1 MTHLTRREALG
12 ALTTA
17 AVGAAAGGSTLSATG
32 VNDLFNLRQ
41 SICRSCFED
50 VPIRTFLRQL
60 KGLGATAVDLL
71 PAEDWSTAKQYGLV
85 CSTGYGGAGTITD
98 GLSDPANHDGIL
110 RNLERTLPK
119 AAAAGVPNIITFF
132 GSRLGMSDAEGIT
145 NCVSALKRIAPIA
158 EQQGVTVI
166 AELLNSK
173 IDHPD
178 YIGDN
183 TTFGVEVVR
192 QVNSPQVKLLYD
204 IYHMQVMEG
213 NIIRTIQENHRHIA
227 HYHTAGVPGRGE
239 LSRQQELNWPVIAR
253 TIAATGFSGFVAHEF
268 SAANSSWEPVR
279 KALNLFDVQRY
290 SVNAEFRS

>member
-1 MTHLTRREALG
+1 
-12 ALTTA
+12 
-17 AVGAAAGGSTLSATG
+17 
-32 VNDLFNLRQ
+32 
-41 SICRSCFED
+41 
-50 VPIRTFLRQL
+50 
-60 KGLGATAVDLL
+60 VDLL

-145 NCVSALKRIAPIA
+145 NCVSALKQIAPIA

-173 IDHPD
+173 IDHTD

-183 TTFGVEVVR
+183 TTFGV
-192 QVNSPQVKLLYD
+192 NSPRVKLLYD

-213 NIIRTIQENHRHIA
+213 NIIHTIQENHRYIG

-239 LSRQQELNWPVIAR
+239 LSRQQELNWPVIAQ

-268 SAANSSWEPVR
+268 SAATSSWEPMR

-290 SVNAEFRS
+290 PVAAEFRS